1 MARRFVLGLWL
12 VTAAGCALV
21 QTGPDP
27 KNELPFGWVDE
38 PANGAAIDRNIA
50 SHGWVLDD
58 NAVSKVNVYLDGH
71 YLTQTDVTEARPDV
85 TKIYPRYAHGNDT
98 HGWKLVIPLPGDVTL
113 GPHKLV
119 FQAVDNQG
127 ATRDIGS
134 VDVRLDH

>member
-1 MARRFVLGLWL
+1 MARRLLIGFVL
-12 VTAAGCALV
+12 AASAGCALV

-38 PANGAAIDRNIA
+38 PTNGAGIERNVA
-50 SHGWVLDD
+50 AHGWVLDD
-58 NAVSKVNVYLDGH
+58 GTIKNIDIYLDGH
-71 YLTQTDVTEARPDV
+71 YLAQTKVTEARADV
-85 TKIYPRYAHGNDT
+85 SKIYPKYAHGNDI

-127 ATRDIGS
+127 ATRDIGA
-134 VDVRLDH
+134 VDVRLDR